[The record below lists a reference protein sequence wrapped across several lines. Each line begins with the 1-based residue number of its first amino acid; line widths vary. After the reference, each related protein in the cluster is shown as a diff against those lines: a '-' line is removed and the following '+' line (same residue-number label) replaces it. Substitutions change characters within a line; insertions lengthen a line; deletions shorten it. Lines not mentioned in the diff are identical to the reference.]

1 MVTGNNNDGEL
12 TCINVS
18 LPPMEQ
24 CWPDGVSS
32 PKENS
37 MSKHYF
43 LFAAAFTVLSALAVV
58 TPATAGAVVKVT
70 LTDKGGAMDLSKS
83 MGLGLGM
90 HADMK
95 AVMGISIN
103 PKSVPAGKVKFNVT
117 NSSTAT
123 VHEMIVAPIADEN
136 VVMPFNA
143 NDNKVDEEAS
153 HDLGEVSELDPG
165 KSGTLVV
172 DMKPG
177 KYLLYCNVSG
187 HFMAGMWT
195 VLVVK

>member
-1 MVTGNNNDGEL
+1 MINLGIHRNL
-12 TCINVS
+12 TCINADHR
-18 LPPMEQ
+18 ETEH
-24 CWPDGVSS
+24 CWFDGVSS
-32 PKENS
+32 PEENF
-37 MSKHYF
+37 MSKHNF
-43 LFAAAFTVLSALAVV
+43 LFASAIGLVSAFAVI
-58 TPATAGAVVKVT
+58 TPAAADAVVKVT
-70 LTDKGGAMDLSKS
+70 LTDKGGTMDLSKS

-95 AVMGISIN
+95 AAIMGIGIN
-103 PKSVPAGKVKFNVT
+103 PKAVPAGKVKFNVT